1 VASVMMKGLFEAVMN
16 FRKALMVMSLFP
28 LKFPGIYDDIH
39 IGQRKIFNTSNHRE
53 RTKGVPHGGKS
64 RNHDSR
70 ILAGDDG
77 GQDMEHWEAHPIS
90 EGVTIFPCMKAEDGC
105 VFQ

>member
-1 VASVMMKGLFEAVMN
+1 
-16 FRKALMVMSLFP
+16 MSIFP
-28 LKFPGIYDDIH
+28 LKFPGIYDDSH

-53 RTKGVPHGGKS
+53 RTKGMPHGGKS
-64 RNHDSR
+64 RNHDPR

-77 GQDMEHWEAHPIS
+77 EPDRQPWEAHPIS
-90 EGVTIFPCMKAEDGC
+90 EGVTIFPCSKAEHGG